1 MQDEYLKK
9 IMDLLIGDTNES
21 KYNILKS
28 SLENY
33 QSMIETNKL
42 LIEKLLKS
50 NIDVKVN
57 DSYFKIYFNDNL
69 YGIQYLRI
77 IHENNVIELDII
89 YENSITVKILRD
101 YELSFM
107 LNEIFLSKNINT
119 FLDKISQDDL
129 Y

>member
-50 NIDVKVN
+50 NIDVKLN